1 MKKNK
6 SDPIESKQNPERK
19 KQAFTFY
26 IPELG
31 MNFSAAR
38 NSRGGGGGAGGGAG
52 AGGAG
57 GGSGGIGR

>member
-38 NSRGGGGGAGGGAG
+38 NSRDGGGGGAG
-52 AGGAG
+52 AGG
-57 GGSGGIGR
+57 GSGRIGR